1 MNAPLRIDPA
11 QRHRPAN
18 TFWPIIV
25 LVIAITGTAA
35 YFAWPRASDSQR
47 IFGSREQASPSPAST
62 PGPAATTT
70 AAAATPTPAEH
81 AVSKPGDTVL
91 TVSGYIVNRERIE
104 LSPRMMGAVTWIGV
118 KKGDLVK
125 KDEIVVRLDDA
136 EQRAHLLEI
145 EGQLAGAKVARER
158 AQIAYDRIKRL
169 RATNN
174 ETQEKEDEAR
184 LAVDAADATI
194 QQISGMRELAQVQL
208 DWTVIHSPID
218 GVILEK
224 IAKPGELVTPQSFGG
239 PRGPS
244 TSLLALADPGDLQV
258 EIDVNESDLAKI
270 VLGQRCRVTPEAFAD
285 KHYEGTV
292 AEIAPEA
299 NRQKG
304 TLQIKV
310 QIASPDHYLTP
321 ELSARVDFL
330 ATAEGAHPAKE
341 SAP

>member
-1 MNAPLRIDPA
+1 MTATLAATATPAP
-11 QRHRPAN
+11 
-18 TFWPIIV
+18 
-25 LVIAITGTAA
+25 AA
-35 YFAWPRASDSQR
+35 APV
-47 IFGSREQASPSPAST
+47 SPA
-62 PGPAATTT
+62 T
-70 AAAATPTPAEH
+70 AK
-81 AVSKPGDTVL
+81 SGDTVL
-91 TVSGYIVNRERIE
+91 TASGYIINRERIE

-136 EQRAHLLEI
+136 EQRARLLEI

-158 AQIAYDRIKRL
+158 AQIAYDRVKRL
-169 RATNN
+169 RSTQI
-174 ETQEKEDEAR
+174 ETQEREDEAR
-184 LAVDAADATI
+184 LAVAAADATI
-194 QQISGMRELAQVQL
+194 QQMSGMREMAQVQL
-208 DWTVIHSPID
+208 EWTIIRSPIA

-270 VLGQRCRVTPEAFAD
+270 SLGQACRVTPEAFAD
-285 KHYEGTV
+285 KHYDGTV

-304 TLQIKV
+304 TLQIKG
-310 QIASPDHYLTP
+310 QIAKPDRYLTP

-330 ATAEGAHPAKE
+330 TAAHNGASKTAE
-341 SAP
+341 

>member
-1 MNAPLRIDPA
+1 MNAPLRIDPE
-11 QRHRPAN
+11 QRRRPAN

-25 LVIAITGTAA
+25 IVVAVTGVAA
-35 YFAWPRASDSQR
+35 FYAWPRAKDER
-47 IFGSREQASPSPAST
+47 RVIVSPAMTKSDAT
-62 PGPAATTT
+62 PAAAPT
-70 AAAATPTPAEH
+70 ATPAP
-81 AVSKPGDTVL
+81 KPDAKAGDTVL

-104 LSPRMMGAVTWIGV
+104 ISPRMMGQVKWIGV

-125 KDEIVVRLDDA
+125 KDEVVVRLDDA
-136 EQRAHLLEI
+136 EQRARLLEI
-145 EGQLAGAKVARER
+145 EGQSAGAKVARER
-158 AQIAYDRIKRL
+158 ARIAFERVKRL
-169 RATNN
+169 RATQN
-174 ETQEKEDEAR
+174 ETQEREDEAR

-194 QQISGMRELAQVQL
+194 QQIAGMIEMARVQL
-208 DWTVIHSPID
+208 DWTIIRSPID

-244 TSLLALADPGDLQV
+244 TSLIALADPNDLQV

-270 VLGQRCRVTPEAFAD
+270 SPGQRCRVTPEAFAD
-285 KHYEGTV
+285 KHYAGTV

-310 QIASPDHYLTP
+310 QIEKPDHFLTP

-330 ATAEGAHPAKE
+330 AAEPAR
-341 SAP
+341 